1 MAPLGLCPPPR
12 RARPRF
18 LSLVFPPGGT
28 KYACESKVVTPS
40 KVDPNCVPTSVVVE
54 KPTGEFGV
62 NLDATGPL
70 ELVLAANAFTLR
82 PPKDASTFPGDC
94 QQSNVVFEVGVSA
107 VVGTV
112 NAAE

>member
-1 MAPLGLCPPPR
+1 MVYTP
-12 RARPRF
+12 RPRF

-62 NLDATGPL
+62 NLDGIAT
-70 ELVLAANAFTLR
+70 VLLILDFSGVNLFPSFSSIT
-82 PPKDASTFPGDC
+82 SPGD
-94 QQSNVVFEVGVSA
+94 
-107 VVGTV
+107 
-112 NAAE
+112 

>member
-1 MAPLGLCPPPR
+1 MINSIVDLFLPPLITP
-12 RARPRF
+12 RPRF

-62 NLDATGPL
+62 NLVAVPTDA
-70 ELVLAANAFTLR
+70 LAVEFL
-82 PPKDASTFPGDC
+82 P
-94 QQSNVVFEVGVSA
+94 VVTRYALCRFI
-107 VVGTV
+107 
-112 NAAE
+112 

>member
-28 KYACESKVVTPS
+28 MYACESKVVTPS

-62 NLDATGPL
+62 NLDEITLLLVSGP
-70 ELVLAANAFTLR
+70 
-82 PPKDASTFPGDC
+82 
-94 QQSNVVFEVGVSA
+94 
-107 VVGTV
+107 
-112 NAAE
+112 

>member
-1 MAPLGLCPPPR
+1 MCPPPR

-62 NLDATGPL
+62 NLDACGIASFTFFLIGAIVLPVAS
-70 ELVLAANAFTLR
+70 LVT
-82 PPKDASTFPGDC
+82 SPGD
-94 QQSNVVFEVGVSA
+94 
-107 VVGTV
+107 
-112 NAAE
+112 